1 MDALKMNKLL
11 IGVALLGGAG
21 VLYWGLSGS
30 GDNPRDTASTDH
42 SGAALV
48 EIVLPDTF
56 SDQAKLGQRAFAA
69 VCADCHGPNAVG
81 QDGVAPPLIHKIYE
95 PSHHGDGSFLLAAQN
110 GVRAHH
116 WKFGSMPP
124 VEGVTQGDV
133 KNIIAY
139 VREIQRANGIN

>member
-1 MDALKMNKLL
+1 MDAFKMNKLL
-11 IGVALLGGAG
+11 IGAALLGGAG

-30 GDNPRDTASTDH
+30 NDGPQDSASAENN
-42 SGAALV
+42 GEALV
-48 EIVLPDTF
+48 EIVLPDRF
-56 SDQAKLGQRAFAA
+56 SEQAKLGERAFDA
-69 VCADCHGPNAVG
+69 VCADCHGTNAVG
-81 QDGVAPPLIHKIYE
+81 RDGVAPPLIHKIYE
-95 PSHHGDGSFLLAAQN
+95 PSHHGDGSFLLAVQN

-116 WKFGSMPP
+116 WKFGNMPP